1 MYIYIHITIR
11 MKPTDVEESTYV
23 DYDVERKKILNLQ
36 LVII

>member
-1 MYIYIHITIR
+1 
-11 MKPTDVEESTYV
+11 MKPTDFEESTDV

>member
-1 MYIYIHITIR
+1 